1 MMNKV
6 IYRITACLIFLGLIA
21 CNQSDEFKEEQYKKV
36 LYVLSDDN
44 MAFQVIHSLNET
56 ESTGYL
62 TLYAGGTL
70 DIDQDVTFTL
80 EPDEDLLEE
89 YNVLNYDL
97 DMTKYARKM
106 DPSKYTI
113 ESYSVTMKQGGE
125 MPYALLPIKIRP
137 QGLSPD
143 SLYMIPL
150 KLSSVSAY
158 EINPKKSRVLY
169 QVVLEND
176 YASEKENT
184 LMSMRGTRQIGDGAV
199 SKIAANK
206 RMYPLSRQEVR
217 INAGMEN
224 SGNKADLE
232 LIDKYSIIV
241 KVGEEKSLTY
251 NGISYYP
258 LAVYPYK
265 SDKIQVEMVES
276 QDGDKT
282 LTAAESNRYGEE
294 LGIVRFHISY
304 RYRTLV
310 AAASEGQEAEWSEW
324 VLVTE
329 NMKQL
334 AK

>member
-1 MMNKV
+1 MINKV
-6 IYRITACLIFLGLIA
+6 IYRITACLFFSGLIA
-21 CNQSDEFKEEQYKKV
+21 CNQSDTFKEEQYKKV

-62 TLYAGGTL
+62 TLYAGGSL

-97 DMTKYARKM
+97 DTAKYARKL

-150 KLSSVSAY
+150 KLTSVSAY

-206 RMYPLSRQEVR
+206 RMYPLSKQEVR

-232 LIDKYSIIV
+232 LIDKYSIII

-258 LAVYPYK
+258 LTVYPYK

-276 QDGDKT
+276 QDGDKK

-310 AAASEGQEAEWSEW
+310 TPASEGQEAEWSEW
-324 VLVTE
+324 VVITE

>member
-1 MMNKV
+1 MDMINKV
-6 IYRITACLIFLGLIA
+6 IYRITACLFFSGLLA
-21 CNQSDEFKEEQYKKV
+21 CNQSDMFKEEQYKKV

-44 MAFQVIHSLNET
+44 MAFQVVHSLNET

-70 DIDQDVTFTL
+70 DIDQDITFTL
-80 EPDEDLLEE
+80 EPDEELLGE
-89 YNVLNYDL
+89 YNLLNYDL
-97 DMTKYARKM
+97 DTDKYAKRL

-125 MPYALLPIKIRP
+125 I
-137 QGLSPD
+137 
-143 SLYMIPL
+143 
-150 KLSSVSAY
+150 AY
-158 EINPKKSRVLY
+158 EINPKKNRVLY

-176 YASEKENT
+176 FASEKDNT
-184 LMSMRGTRQIGDGAV
+184 LMSMRGTRQVGDGPV

-206 RMYPLSRQEVR
+206 RMYPLSKQEVR

-232 LIDKYSIIV
+232 LINKYSVIV
-241 KVGEEKSLTY
+241 KIGEEKTLNY
-251 NGISYYP
+251 KGVSYYP
-258 LAVYPYK
+258 LTVYPYNK
-265 SDKIQVEMVES
+265 ENIQVEMLGSEE
-276 QDGDKT
+276 DKEV
-282 LTAAESNRYGEE
+282 LTVAESNRYGEE
-294 LGIVRFHISY
+294 LGIMRFHISY

-310 AAASEGQEAEWSEW
+310 TPASEGLEAEWSDW
-324 VLVTE
+324 VVVTE